1 MEAPHGRLYIRPAR
15 TTSRLSIAGFM
26 EKGLEAELG
35 DELSCGKY
43 DYMTGFDAAIHAAF
57 LQPKIQNCI
66 IHQLRS
72 SCKYVS
78 CKDLKALMVDLKA
91 IYTAVD
97 EHFGG
102 CLRFMFSPHGR
113 MHSCF
118 ENH

>member
-1 MEAPHGRLYIRPAR
+1 MASKDDIQALFKE
-15 TTSRLSIAGFM
+15 TIAGFM

-35 DELSCGKY
+35 DELGCGRY
-43 DYMTGFDAAIHAAF
+43 DYMTGFDAAIHAAL
-57 LQPKIQNCI
+57 LQPEIQNCI

-78 CKDLKALMVDLKA
+78 CKDLKALMTDLKA

-102 CLRFMFSPHGR
+102 CLRFMFSPHGC